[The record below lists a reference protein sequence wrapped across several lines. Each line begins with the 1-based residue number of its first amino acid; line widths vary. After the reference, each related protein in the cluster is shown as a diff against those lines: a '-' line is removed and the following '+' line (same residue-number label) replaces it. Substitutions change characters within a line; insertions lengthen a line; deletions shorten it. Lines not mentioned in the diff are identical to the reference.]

1 MSWKTLLRD
10 YALLADPTK
19 LPLSVRFSHNE
30 TSLTIFDCYPKAIFH
45 FLVLAR
51 PSKVHS
57 VGRLADLRTL
67 LRGDKQAARDFLL
80 GLKDTAEDV
89 KRQIEKE
96 MVSRYGFKWSIWTG
110 FHAVP
115 SMLHLHLHV
124 ISSDLNSP
132 SLKNKKHYNSF
143 HPGLGYFLH
152 LDDVLEWFEA
162 VESHWK
168 KTSQLNSKDYDPNL
182 KEALQCWRCDEVL
195 KTVPVLKDHL
205 KDHFEADVAKAK
217 KKQDRLEAVKRK
229 RDAQEQV
236 EAEPDSQKRK
246 EEK

>member
-1 MSWKTLLRD
+1 MVYLDWIPCRTIHVAFASTCYIKRPEFSVSEEQEALQLVPPRASW
-10 YALLADPTK
+10 
-19 LPLSVRFSHNE
+19 E
-30 TSLTIFDCYPKAIFH
+30 
-45 FLVLAR
+45 
-51 PSKVHS
+51 
-57 VGRLADLRTL
+57 
-67 LRGDKQAARDFLL
+67 
-80 GLKDTAEDV
+80 
-89 KRQIEKE
+89 
-96 MVSRYGFKWSIWTG
+96 
-110 FHAVP
+110 
-115 SMLHLHLHV
+115 
-124 ISSDLNSP
+124 
-132 SLKNKKHYNSF
+132 
-143 HPGLGYFLH
+143 GYFLH

-168 KTSQLNSKDYDPNL
+168 KTSQLNSKDYDPIL

-205 KDHFEADVAKAK
+205 KDHFEADIAKAK